1 MGRFLGQSYA
11 RQTPDGFVETVDV
24 SSNITLALNSIYY
37 VNTTAATVTLT
48 LPQLP
53 SAGDF
58 VDIVDAA
65 GTFDTY
71 NCIINPSGD
80 GSTVAGF
87 ADNLTLNL
95 ARLSVRLQYSVG
107 RTSWLVTQLI

>member
-11 RQTPDGFVETVDV
+11 RQTPDSFAETVDV
-24 SSNITLALNSIYY
+24 TTNITLALNSIYY
-37 VNTTAATVTLT
+37 VNTTAAIVTLT

-58 VDIVDAA
+58 VDIIDAA
-65 GTFDTY
+65 GTFDIF
-71 NCIINPSGD
+71 NCVIIPSGD

-95 ARLSVRLQYSVG
+95 SRLSVRLQYSVG

>member
-11 RQTPDGFVETVDV
+11 RQIPDSFAQTLDV
-24 SSNITLALNSIYY
+24 TTNITLALNSIYY
-37 VNTTAATVTLT
+37 VNTTASVVTLT

-71 NCIINPSGD
+71 NCVINPSGD

-95 ARLSVRLQYSVG
+95 SRLSVRLQYSVG